1 MVYETKP
8 ETDSECVKQAQ
19 ATDMAFFLRRQD
31 SDKKPSWTVFNQ
43 SVSSEE
49 PEQTAAGY
57 LPIILAPAHEL
68 DTLNTVVKRC
78 MAISSHFDQQYT
90 VITVDQALYC
100 KLMELKWS
108 VEEYQEKLIPRLGG
122 LHTAMNFLKTIGD
135 HMAGSG
141 LAEVLLESGLL
152 GEGAVQLV
160 LSGKAYNKAMR
171 AHKLTLQAL
180 WRIWC
185 QHSSCLLQNQ
195 TRTAMMTFLQRPV
208 MIILKELQS

>member
-1 MVYETKP
+1 
-8 ETDSECVKQAQ
+8 
-19 ATDMAFFLRRQD
+19 MAFFLRRQD

-68 DTLNTVVKRC
+68 ETLNTVVKRC

-90 VITVDQALYC
+90 VVTVDQALYC

-108 VEEYQEKLIPRLGG
+108 VKEYQEKLIPRLGG

-141 LAEVLLESGLL
+141 LAEVWLESGIL

-180 WRIWC
+180 WRI
-185 QHSSCLLQNQ
+185 LVP
-195 TRTAMMTFLQRPV
+195 TFLLFVAESDNDCYDDISATASDDSLER
-208 MIILKELQS
+208 IAELLTCLKHKY